1 MGGKGSG
8 GGGTSFES
16 MSHEQMLA
24 WLDQANSGH
33 VQAAADR
40 LVAAAT
46 EIRRIADEL
55 KVRPQWVRWK
65 GEGASAFR
73 TWSGDLA
80 NSTLRLGD
88 FSEESAKWLSRA
100 SEAIATA
107 QASIPRDKGAA
118 QGNLA
123 AAQANPNDP
132 DARAVGGKSAD
143 ELERIAAGKEK
154 VRQEAAAEMRKL
166 GQAYRLAAGQLEGLE
181 RPRFRPLPDA
191 VLPAPRTDLQ
201 TKEPTGGPTA
211 APSRAAGPVG
221 GPSSEGAP
229 RSPIADDRPSG
240 VGVGPDAPGSVQR
253 PPAPQAP
260 EPVAVEPVGVEI
272 DGTATLPPTSP
283 TPSANPG
290 GPPSGVKPDTG
301 TTPPIGTFPPT
312 SGTRP
317 NPPMNPAIPPGPGRA
332 GPGGRSPVP
341 PGRGPVGPV
350 PARGLPP
357 RPVSPPA
364 PTRPVVG
371 GPPSASPVGPKP
383 DRGPGASPPMPSSP
397 PGPVRPVVGGA
408 PSLPSGRPTPGPAPG
423 RDGVVG
429 GRPMPLAPG
438 PSGGPPRGTVIGGP
452 HGAGTGPGGSGS
464 GRASETPGQRPLGA
478 SNGVAGGQ
486 PRRQPGG
493 GGARAFTSGG
503 SGLVRGKNPSG
514 SGTPSTPS
522 VRNAVPPNASQPPRS
537 RRDEERNGR
546 PDYLTED
553 EETWLPNSRRVVP
566 PVID

>member
-24 WLDQANSGH
+24 WLDQANSRH

-181 RPRFRPLPDA
+181 RPRFRPLPEGMVPFGLDGGRGTHTGA
-191 VLPAPRTDLQ
+191 LPPGGTPDGSAAPPGGVVAPSPSGTDRPRI
-201 TKEPTGGPTA
+201 EGGGP
-211 APSRAAGPVG
+211 G
-221 GPSSEGAP
+221 GPGGDGA
-229 RSPIADDRPSG
+229 
-240 VGVGPDAPGSVQR
+240 GPDAPDRVQR
-253 PPAPQAP
+253 PPVPP
-260 EPVAVEPVGVEI
+260 TPDPVTAKPVGVEI
-272 DGTATLPPTSP
+272 DGTGQPLPQAPP
-283 TPSANPG
+283 
-290 GPPSGVKPDTG
+290 PPSGLRPDGG
-301 TTPPIGTFPPT
+301 TAQPVGTVPPIPVGGPRLPMSPP
-312 SGTRP
+312 
-317 NPPMNPAIPPGPGRA
+317 NPPGPGRTES
-332 GPGGRSPVP
+332 GRRSPVP
-341 PGRGPVGPV
+341 PSTGRTGPTPGRAPGGGPF
-350 PARGLPP
+350 PP
-357 RPVSPPA
+357 SAPPG
-364 PTRPVVG
+364 PTGSGRPVVG
-371 GPPSASPVGPKP
+371 APSPVSGNPATG
-383 DRGPGASPPMPSSP
+383 R
-397 PGPVRPVVGGA
+397 A
-408 PSLPSGRPTPGPAPG
+408 PA
-423 RDGVVG
+423 RDGIIG
-429 GRPMPLAPG
+429 GRPVPSAPGG
-438 PSGGPPRGTVIGGP
+438 PSGGLPRGTVVGGP
-452 HGAGTGPGGSGS
+452 TAGTGTGGAGA
-464 GRASETPGQRPLGA
+464 GRGVATPGPRPIGA
-478 SNGVAGGQ
+478 HNGVVGGQ
-486 PRRQPGG
+486 PRRQGG
-493 GGARAFTSGG
+493 GGSTQAPMQGGTVPRTS
-503 SGLVRGKNPSG
+503 RPSG
-514 SGTPSTPS
+514 P
-522 VRNAVPPNASQPPRS
+522 QDDDE
-537 RRDEERNGR
+537 RRDR
-546 PDYLTED
+546 PAYLTED
-553 EETWLPNSRRVVP
+553 QDTWRQDGRRVVP